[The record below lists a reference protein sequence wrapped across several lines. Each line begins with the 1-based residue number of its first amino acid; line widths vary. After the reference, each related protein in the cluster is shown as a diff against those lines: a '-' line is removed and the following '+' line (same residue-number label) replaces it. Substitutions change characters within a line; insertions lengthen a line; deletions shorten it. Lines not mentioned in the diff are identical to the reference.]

1 MVRKRFVSE
10 RSVSSAADPSGVI
23 DRIRRPATWPEWQ
36 SEIVSTEGP
45 ERLGDGDVVS
55 GRAEML
61 GFAVDGQSV
70 TVEADEQHYVEDVV
84 VGVGMRVSYTVT
96 PSPTGS
102 TITHRL
108 ECLLPGGPMG
118 GILSFFLR
126 RRFLKMQ
133 RELLGK
139 LSQPAAA
146 RADGAPASD

>member
-10 RSVSSAADPSGVI
+10 RSVSSAVEPAGVI

-45 ERLGDGDVVS
+45 ERLDDGDVVS

-70 TVEADEQHYVEDVV
+70 TIEADEQRYVEDVV

-96 PSPTGS
+96 PSPSGS

-108 ECLLPGGPMG
+108 ECVLPGGPLG
-118 GILSFFLR
+118 GLLSFFLR
-126 RRFLKMQ
+126 RRFLRMQ
-133 RELLGK
+133 RELLRR
-139 LSQPAAA
+139 LSQPAAG
-146 RADGAPASD
+146 RADGHSSSD